1 MTTFPRTAPRR
12 APRNLRPLLAL
23 GAALPLV
30 LALTATSVHAQT
42 TTTAS
47 TVPNGRLLASN
58 CFQCHGT
65 NGKGP
70 GFDRLAGKS
79 ASRLYSALK
88 EFQAGQEGNGIMAK
102 HALGYTD
109 AQLQALAQWLS
120 TQR

>member
-12 APRNLRPLLAL
+12 APRTLRPLLAL

-30 LALTATSVHAQT
+30 LALTSVHAQT
-42 TTTAS
+42 TAS
-47 TVPNGRLLASN
+47 AVPNGRLLASN

-70 GFDRLAGKS
+70 GFDKLAGKS
-79 ASRLYSALK
+79 ASSLYSDLK